1 MKPEDIKNSI
11 SSIKPDA
18 YMKTRI
24 FAGISEAA
32 PKKRSKKKI
41 AVAAISGI
49 LSLAVFITG
58 LGFGFLPQ
66 IGADRGNG
74 NAFVMSVRASDSD
87 YVALDKDKIVVQN
100 YEISAGYEDDGNFH
114 VNGSS
119 DMNFIIKG
127 ENISSVTYS
136 CETGRFMVDDP
147 DMQEYLLRNNQYYD
161 IIAPYTDEYGGEYI
175 DYSDLKK
182 IMLDHI
188 ANGDYDEYFVN
199 SEKKEADEYSD
210 MIDYISLH
218 DVKEYGMKLGFD
230 IDEST
235 LDEMDTV
242 AIGIISKE
250 TLFKVIPAFNSE
262 LGEIKTYTY
271 QNVLDKNDAIGAG
284 INWHPDIDDLFRDCE
299 MPFSKLPHDTITV
312 EVTLN
317 DGTVQTAK
325 YDFSFNNSGKLVVKT
340 LP

>member
-11 SSIKPDA
+11 SSIEPDA

-41 AVAAISGI
+41 AVAVISGM
-49 LSLAVFITG
+49 LSLAVLITG

-87 YVALDKDKIVVQN
+87 YVPLDKDKIVLQSYVL
-100 YEISAGYEDDGNFH
+100 STGYDEDGNFH
-114 VNGSS
+114 VHGSS
-119 DMNFIIKG
+119 DMNFCIKG
-127 ENISSVTYS
+127 ENISTVTYS
-136 CETGRFMVDDP
+136 CETGRFMVYDP
-147 DMQEYLLRNNQYYD
+147 DLQEYLLRNNLYYD
-161 IIAPYTDEYGGEYI
+161 IIVPYTEEYSGENV
-175 DYSDLKK
+175 DYSELKQ
-182 IMLDHI
+182 IMFDHI
-188 ANGDYDEYFVN
+188 ANGDYDEYFIN
-199 SEKKEADEYSD
+199 SDKKEADEYSE
-210 MIDYISLH
+210 IFDYISFH
-218 DVKEYGMKLGFD
+218 DVKEYGIKLGFD

-235 LDEMDTV
+235 LSEMDTV

-250 TLFKVIPAFNSE
+250 THFNVIPGFDS
-262 LGEIKTYTY
+262 GSGDIKTFTY
-271 QNVLDKNDAIGAG
+271 QNVLNKDEGIGTG
-284 INWHPDIDDLFRDCE
+284 IAWVPYTGDLFENHE
-299 MPFSKLPHDTITV
+299 MPFSELPHDTITV

-317 DGTVQTAK
+317 DGTVQSVK
-325 YDFSFNNSGKLVVKT
+325 YDFSFNNKGSLVIKT